1 MKTILTLTGGF
12 YLFPESIPYDNLAA
26 NFGGIVLALIG
37 MVNLAS
43 LLIGINDNS
52 LQVLYSDIKSSG
64 TERPTM
70 LQRLLPAKAEMLGK
84 QV

>member
-43 LLIGINDNS
+43 GINNNS